1 MGIGTLPLIVFRVS
15 LPCVAALLA
24 DDSDA
29 TVATLR
35 STGASELVSR
45 LHERHCAHE
54 TLPMSVAGFVSN
66 CVMSFTGHWD
76 VAELAELFAVRR
88 EEQEWFLRNGF
99 LALILKV
106 DTRDTNTGDCKS
118 RTSYKDV
125 GLSCDCRC

>member
-1 MGIGTLPLIVFRVS
+1 MT
-15 LPCVAALLA
+15 
-24 DDSDA
+24 
-29 TVATLR
+29 
-35 STGASELVSR
+35 R
-45 LHERHCAHE
+45 LHQRHCAHE

-106 DTRDTNTGDCKS
+106 ETDATTGDCKS
-118 RTSYKDV
+118 RISSKGYWAIV
-125 GLSCDCRC
+125 